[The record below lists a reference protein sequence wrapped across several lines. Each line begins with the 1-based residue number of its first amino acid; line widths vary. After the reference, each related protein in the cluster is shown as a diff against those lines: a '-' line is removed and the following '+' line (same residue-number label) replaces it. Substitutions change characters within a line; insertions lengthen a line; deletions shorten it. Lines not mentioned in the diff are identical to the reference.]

1 MAAASGTALLMQDT
15 RAPVPQPTEALS
27 YVHMA
32 FYVNARYALRHG
44 YSLLFLQLR
53 AAAGTD
59 GAGCVHPLFGARHP
73 SYCKLA
79 ALGEA
84 LVRRRFAAV
93 LWLDSDAIMQ
103 HHALS
108 LPAMLRKYRA
118 PASYSTPAD
127 GGGGGGGAVTSG
139 GTAVAEPSVYA
150 AWDTPFSYGPNCGV
164 MLWRNTPEAL
174 RALQTWWQMDGRPF
188 GARHDYEQ
196 HAMQWRLVH
205 LWALHGVIE
214 TLPLQTMETN
224 TQRSRE
230 QRGGGGGGGGGDGGG
245 GGGDRKAKA
254 KAKAKA
260 RAKAKAKAAG
270 AGGQSD
276 AGGGG
281 IADPQ
286 LAAMAAQL
294 EERKRQ
300 LAAAEAEVAR
310 QVEVARKQAES
321 VAHARTELAQAE
333 REKKEQGSKVDAAAV
348 GANEE
353 LRREAARRGDV
364 LSAAEAHKERGDR
377 ALRAGDLGAAR
388 GFYGEAVE
396 LAEEGR
402 LAEYHFARLRANR
415 CACLLRMGLPAE
427 ALADAEAAA
436 RLDPNWAK
444 AAYRLG
450 CVQHALGRRAAAAEA
465 LRRAVALATEAEAAE
480 IEARLA
486 TVQRELDAE
495 AAEAAARKA
504 EAAKLAAAGDWEA
517 ARAAYSALL
526 EAAWQEDTDPDP
538 ALLANRAACALRLGQ
553 LEACVADCDAALG
566 DGDEEDDEGD
576 GEGDAGGEA
585 RLPARLRWKLL
596 LRRAEALRGLGRP
609 DEAARSLDQAVAL
622 PHDADAAAVLAR
634 VRDSLH
640 ACAV

>member
-1 MAAASGTALLMQDT
+1 MLTLSPCCSLARSAHAVLMEELERQPAEFRAAFTKAQTMRGRAGGESPGATGKPPAASGKPGLTGEMEAIAKQLETAKDRQSKTLAELE
-15 RAPVPQPTEALS
+15 RAERMVEDPSQ
-27 YVHMA
+27 MA
-32 FYVNARYALRHG
+32 EVLAR
-44 YSLLFLQLR
+44 
-53 AAAGTD
+53 AG
-59 GAGCVHPLFGARHP
+59 L
-73 SYCKLA
+73 
-79 ALGEA
+79 
-84 LVRRRFAAV
+84 
-93 LWLDSDAIMQ
+93 
-103 HHALS
+103 
-108 LPAMLRKYRA
+108 
-118 PASYSTPAD
+118 
-127 GGGGGGGAVTSG
+127 
-139 GTAVAEPSVYA
+139 
-150 AWDTPFSYGPNCGV
+150 
-164 MLWRNTPEAL
+164 TPEAL
-174 RALQTWWQMDGRPF
+174 AAAEASGDPDVMRNLAARMVEATVGPLSELGSADDAALERAAELGKDAERAKAAMA
-188 GARHDYEQ
+188 GAEPAAD
-196 HAMQWRLVH
+196 
-205 LWALHGVIE
+205 
-214 TLPLQTMETN
+214 
-224 TQRSRE
+224 
-230 QRGGGGGGGGGDGGG
+230 GGGGGGGGGDGGG

-566 DGDEEDDEGD
+566 DGDDEDDEGD

>member
-1 MAAASGTALLMQDT
+1 MEELERQPAEFRAAFTKAQTMRGRAGGESPAATGKPPAASGKPGLTGEMEAIAKQLETAKDRQSKTLAELE
-15 RAPVPQPTEALS
+15 RAERMVEDPSQ
-27 YVHMA
+27 MA
-32 FYVNARYALRHG
+32 EVLAR
-44 YSLLFLQLR
+44 
-53 AAAGTD
+53 AG
-59 GAGCVHPLFGARHP
+59 L
-73 SYCKLA
+73 
-79 ALGEA
+79 
-84 LVRRRFAAV
+84 
-93 LWLDSDAIMQ
+93 
-103 HHALS
+103 
-108 LPAMLRKYRA
+108 
-118 PASYSTPAD
+118 
-127 GGGGGGGAVTSG
+127 
-139 GTAVAEPSVYA
+139 
-150 AWDTPFSYGPNCGV
+150 
-164 MLWRNTPEAL
+164 TPEAL
-174 RALQTWWQMDGRPF
+174 AAAEASGDPDVMRNLAARMVEATVGPLSELGSADDAALERAAELGKDAERAKAAMA
-188 GARHDYEQ
+188 GAEPAAD
-196 HAMQWRLVH
+196 
-205 LWALHGVIE
+205 
-214 TLPLQTMETN
+214 
-224 TQRSRE
+224 
-230 QRGGGGGGGGGDGGG
+230 GGGGGGGGGDGGG

-286 LAAMAAQL
+286 LLAMAAQL